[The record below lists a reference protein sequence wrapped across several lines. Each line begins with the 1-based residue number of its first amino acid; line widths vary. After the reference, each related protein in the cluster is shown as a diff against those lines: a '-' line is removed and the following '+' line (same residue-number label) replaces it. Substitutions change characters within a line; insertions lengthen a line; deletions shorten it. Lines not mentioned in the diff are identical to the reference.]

1 MTPMTTTITR
11 STLRRSA
18 ALLAAAGLAAALGAC
33 SSDDQATDA
42 SSGAEGGSGDDAA
55 IKVVT
60 STNTWSDV
68 AKAVVGD
75 ADVSVTPIIDSNEA
89 DPHSYEPSAQDMA
102 LIEQADIVVAGGGH
116 YDVWMTSAAQDTN
129 AVIVSALAPDEHGH
143 DHDHHHGH
151 DHDHGHGEEGH
162 DHGHDHG
169 EEGHDHG
176 HDHGHG
182 HGHDHGDSTDITS
195 NEHVFYSTDAIAK
208 VGDDL
213 AKAINDKAGEKLVN
227 ADKVHATIDEITKAK
242 EELGHYHIAQTHPLA
257 DYIIQNS
264 EVHDITPDGFRL
276 ATLNEQEPS
285 ASDVNDM
292 LKLIESGDLDMLV
305 DSPQTTDA
313 VSGRLVEA
321 AKAKG
326 LPIVEVWET
335 PAKGESFFDLYL
347 KTIESLKAT
356 GDAATA

>member
-42 SSGAEGGSGDDAA
+42 SSGAEGGSGGDAA

-151 DHDHGHGEEGH
+151 DHDHGSGSLVELALA
-162 DHGHDHG
+162 
-169 EEGHDHG
+169 
-176 HDHGHG
+176 
-182 HGHDHGDSTDITS
+182 ITS
-195 NEHVFYSTDAIAK
+195 VA
-208 VGDDL
+208 V
-213 AKAINDKAGEKLVN
+213 AGVVLVRSYVRKHRDWRPLGLLTVSVAALVVSGFTMWRSQTAEMSVTAAGFAGLVAAQLVN
-227 ADKVHATIDEITKAK
+227 MA
-242 EELGHYHIAQTHPLA
+242 
-257 DYIIQNS
+257 
-264 EVHDITPDGFRL
+264 
-276 ATLNEQEPS
+276 
-285 ASDVNDM
+285 
-292 LKLIESGDLDMLV
+292 LV
-305 DSPQTTDA
+305 RRRNPCCA
-313 VSGRLVEA
+313 
-321 AKAKG
+321 
-326 LPIVEVWET
+326 ET
-335 PAKGESFFDLYL
+335 RC
-347 KTIESLKAT
+347 
-356 GDAATA
+356 

>member
-42 SSGAEGGSGDDAA
+42 SSGAEGGSGGDAA

-176 HDHGHG
+176 HDHD
-182 HGHDHGDSTDITS
+182 HDHGDSTDITS

-313 VSGRLVEA
+313 VSERLVEA